1 VYDPNRPQQTPPQT
15 PPQMQT
21 FGASAYPIQEAASGV
36 SIASL
41 VCGIIGVLVGWIP
54 IVGFIGLVL
63 GIVAVATGIMGLQ
76 RPNGRGM
83 AIAGLICGAVVIFL
97 WVAVTIFLIVA
108 AATVHGAN

>member
-1 VYDPNRPQQTPPQT
+1 
-15 PPQMQT
+15 MQT
-21 FGASAYPIQEAASGV
+21 FGASPYPIQQAASGV

-41 VCGIIGVLVGWIP
+41 VCGIIGVVIGWIP

-63 GIVAVATGIMGLQ
+63 AIVAVATGIMGLQ

-97 WVAVTIFLIVA
+97 WIGFTIFLIVA
-108 AATVHGAN
+108 AATYHAAS